1 MRTFKDHLKRVL
13 EDEKVARSY
22 KEEYK
27 KLRIA
32 YEVKAAREL
41 LGWTQ
46 QKLAKQAGVTQQMI
60 SRIENAT
67 VPNISLKTLSL
78 VGKALDM
85 DVGLVHP
92 SAPFGPTESERVFAG
107 KQRTPRKV

>member
-13 EDEKVARSY
+13 EDEKVALSY
-22 KEEYK
+22 EEEYK

-46 QKLAKQAGVTQQMI
+46 QELAKRAGVTQQMI

-78 VGKALDM
+78 VGKALGL

-92 SAPFGPTESERVFAG
+92 AAPFGPTGDKRRLAETKISV
-107 KQRTPRKV
+107 QS

>member
-13 EDEKVARSY
+13 KDEKVARRY
-22 KEEYK
+22 KKEYK

-32 YEVKAAREL
+32 YEVHAAREHQ
-41 LGWTQ
+41 GWTQ
-46 QKLAKQAGVTQQMI
+46 QQLAKQAGVTQQMI

-78 VGKALDM
+78 VGKALGL
-85 DVGLVHP
+85 DVGFVHP
-92 SAPFGPTESERVFAG
+92 EAPFEPTSDKRRFAE
-107 KQRTPRKV
+107 KKISV

>member
-1 MRTFKDHLKRVL
+1 MRTFKDHLERVL
-13 EDEKVARSY
+13 KDKKVARSY

-32 YEVKAAREL
+32 YEVHAAREH

-46 QKLAKQAGVTQQMI
+46 KQLAKRAGVTQQMI

-78 VGKALDM
+78 VGKALDL
-85 DVGLVHP
+85 DVGFVHP
-92 SAPFGPTESERVFAG
+92 TTPFEPTTAKTRFAE
-107 KQRTPRKV
+107 KKISV